1 MNKKQTRTEARTEAF
16 KLIFQ
21 LSMHRENIEGL
32 FDHLLDESP
41 ESLPNIAYIK
51 GVVNGVMVHEDEL
64 EEIIKNNLSR
74 GWKLE
79 RLSKP
84 ILCILKMAVYE
95 MKYVDDVP
103 MKVAVNEAVELV
115 KVYDEPD
122 KKTFV
127 NGVLG
132 GVFRQIESE
141 KNN

>member
-1 MNKKQTRTEARTEAF
+1 
-16 KLIFQ
+16 
-21 LSMHRENIEGL
+21 
-32 FDHLLDESP
+32 
-41 ESLPNIAYIK
+41 
-51 GVVNGVMVHEDEL
+51 
-64 EEIIKNNLSR
+64 
-74 GWKLE
+74 
-79 RLSKP
+79 
-84 ILCILKMAVYE
+84 
-95 MKYVDDVP
+95 